1 MQFVTN
7 INPIELDRFVKDHPY
22 GHYMKT
28 SFWAEYKKI
37 TEGYQP
43 IYVGIKDSDTLV
55 ATAVIL
61 KKRSWFSIKP
71 YLYIPTG
78 MCVDYHNKQYLDYFV
93 DCLKDF
99 AKAQGVS
106 FLRID
111 PNVLR
116 CHRTIQGD
124 RLDDGFSNEWL
135 TDHLIAQGF
144 NHKGYGYAYNGSWIN
159 RYTLMIDLT
168 LPIDDIIAKFNKSKQ
183 NVLKRHELMGVKTR
197 LGLYDELNYLV
208 DFEWELTKT
217 QGFKPHDLAF
227 FQTLSKTLNDHAYY
241 YVTEVDLERQI
252 TNLNSE
258 INSNKYRKDKEAL
271 QAKILELE
279 KAVQLKNTYGN
290 KVVIAA
296 GLFVVYGKRSW
307 DLYTYNRKEFSNYK
321 ATDNLHTF
329 VINDMKNKQVELY
342 DMVGFSGVTKKD
354 DPYYGLYDYKRSF
367 GSDFYEH
374 IGEFDLV
381 INPRAYRNFKY
392 LLNQIKRIRRKWFR
406 IRYKKD

>member
-1 MQFVTN
+1 MQFV
-7 INPIELDRFVKDHPY
+7 INLDPIEVDSFVENHPY

-37 TEGYQP
+37 TEGYQA
-43 IYVGIKDSDTLV
+43 IYVGIKDKDMLV

-61 KKRSWFSIKP
+61 KKRAWFSLSP

-78 MCVDYHNKQYLDYFV
+78 MCIDYQNINYLAFFLDS
-93 DCLKDF
+93 LIDF
-99 AKAQGVS
+99 ANSQNVS

-124 RLDDGFSNEWL
+124 RIDDGFNNEWL
-135 TDHLIAQGF
+135 NNYLIDKGF
-144 NHKGYGYAYNGSWIN
+144 KHKGYGYAYNGSWLN
-159 RYTLMIDLT
+159 RYTLMIDIT
-168 LPIDDIIAKFNKSKQ
+168 IPTERIIAKFNKSKQ

-197 LGLYDELNYLV
+197 YGHGDELNYLV
-208 DFEWELTKT
+208 DFEWDLTKT
-217 QGFKPHDLAF
+217 QGFKPHKLAF
-227 FQTLSKTLNDHAYY
+227 FQTLTKTLDNHACY
-241 YVTEVDLERQI
+241 YVTEVDINIQI
-252 TNLNSE
+252 KNLTHE
-258 INSNKYRKDKEAL
+258 INSNKYRKDPEAL
-271 QAKILELE
+271 QAKKIELQ
-279 KAVQLKNTYGN
+279 KAQQLINRFGS

-307 DLYTYNRKEFSNYK
+307 DLYTYNHKEFNNYK

-329 VINDMKNKQVELY
+329 VIKDMKNKGVELY
-342 DMVGFSGVTKKD
+342 DMVGFSGITSKD

-367 GSDFYEH
+367 ASDFYEY
-374 IGEFDLV
+374 IGEFDYV
-381 INPRAYRNFKY
+381 IKTKAYRNFKY
-392 LLNQIKRIRRKWFR
+392 ILYQIKRFRRKWFS